1 MKRIKNNITMKT
13 LLQSATLIVI
23 ITLVFTTNSFASEVN
38 FKDEA
43 YIDDIPFSTE
53 MIFNSIMN
61 PEFNMEEE
69 AFIDDIPFN
78 TSLMVDFEMEE
89 EAFIND
95 NPFSTEEIAEY
106 YTTTQAADFQMDAEA
121 YIDDIPFNTAKVA
134 NHNNQGQLFAAR

>member
-1 MKRIKNNITMKT
+1 MKT
-13 LLQSATLIVI
+13 LLHTAALFTI
-23 ITLVFTTNSFASEVN
+23 ITVIFSASSFASEIN

-53 MIFNSIMN
+53 MVFNEIMN

-89 EAFIND
+89 EAFISD
-95 NPFSTEEIAEY
+95 IPFSTEEIAED
-106 YTTTQAADFQMDAEA
+106 YTTTQAADFLMEDEA
-121 YIDDIPFNTAKVA
+121 YINDIPFNTYTIANISGDFNKNDLCISAK
-134 NHNNQGQLFAAR
+134 